1 MSVLAIAGIA
11 LASFFAMNQGASNSA
26 AEMSAA
32 YGAGLRTK
40 KQALLLILIFNFA
53 GAVLAG
59 GAVIKTVGK
68 GIAPEKVFID
78 NLLLVLIVLGT
89 SGLCVFAANIFR
101 VPIATT
107 HATVAAVA
115 GVGLYYHS
123 LNVAKI
129 LEIVQWWLITPI
141 ASLFI
146 TFVLGRYFYI
156 RLLNFIAS
164 IGTEEQVTRIM
175 ALLVTFSGCY
185 VAFTTGANNSAN
197 SMGPIVAAN
206 LVPLQTAQA
215 MAGVLMGVGALM
227 FGGRILDAVGKEITD
242 ICSTRAVLL
251 ECVGATIILVASL
264 RGIPVSLNEIVTSG
278 IIGFGCASHG
288 IRFTGTKNNVRRIA
302 LTWVSTPFVA
312 CLVSYS
318 IISIS
323 ALFFHSLK

>member
-1 MSVLAIAGIA
+1 MSLMALAGIG
-11 LASFFAMNQGASNSA
+11 LAAFFAMNQGASNSA

-32 YGAGLRTK
+32 YGAGLRSK
-40 KQALLLILIFNFA
+40 KQALFLILIFNFL

-68 GIAPEKVFID
+68 DIAPDAVFVK
-78 NLLLVLIVLGT
+78 NVALVLIVLGT
-89 SGLCVFAANIFR
+89 SGLCVFVTNLFR

-123 LNVAKI
+123 LNVEKI
-129 LEIVQWWLITPI
+129 MEIVTWWVVTPI
-141 ASLFI
+141 ASLAI
-146 TFVLGRYFYI
+146 TFILGRFFYI
-156 RLLNFIAS
+156 RLLNFVAS
-164 IGTEEQVTRIM
+164 LGDEEKVTKVM
-175 ALLVTFSGCY
+175 AMLVTLSGCY

-206 LVPLQTAQA
+206 LLELQTSQV

-251 ECVGATIILVASL
+251 EIVGATIILVASL

-278 IIGFGCASHG
+278 IIGFSCASHG
-288 IRFTGTKNNVRRIA
+288 IVFTGQKNNVRRIA

-312 CLVSYS
+312 CFISYS
-318 IISIS
+318 LLSLS
-323 ALFFHSLK
+323 ALFFHSLR

>member
-1 MSVLAIAGIA
+1 MNLMALAGIA

-40 KQALLLILIFNFA
+40 KQALLLILVFNFA

-78 NLLLVLIVLGT
+78 NVVLVLLVLATAGI
-89 SGLCVFAANIFR
+89 CVFTANLFR

-115 GVGLYYHS
+115 GVGIYYHA
-123 LNVAKI
+123 LNMHKI
-129 LEIVQWWLITPI
+129 FEIVTWWVVTPI
-141 ASLFI
+141 ASLII
-146 TFVLGRYFYI
+146 TFILGRFLYI
-156 RLLNFIAS
+156 RLLSFVAS
-164 IGTEEQVTRIM
+164 IGTEEQVTKIM
-175 ALLVTFSGCY
+175 AALVTLSGCY

-197 SMGPIVAAN
+197 SMGPVVAAN
-206 LVPLQTAQA
+206 LVEVQTSQV

-251 ECVGATIILVASL
+251 EVVGASIILVASL

-278 IIGFGCASHG
+278 IIGFSCASHG
-288 IRFTGTKNNVRRIA
+288 IRFTGRKNNVRRIA
-302 LTWVSTPFVA
+302 LTWISTPFIS
-312 CLVSYS
+312 CLISYS
-318 IISIS
+318 LLSLS
-323 ALFFHSLK
+323 ALFIHSLR